1 MPSSIVSIETFNTEF
16 VALVRVTA
24 DDGAI
29 GWGQTA
35 PYNADITALIL
46 HRQVAPHALGADAD
60 DIEGLIAKLPE
71 REHKF
76 PGSHLYRAIAGL
88 DTALWDLRGKRAG
101 RSVCEL
107 LGGTPRPYPVYASSM
122 RRDIQPADEAE
133 RLARLREEN
142 GYAAFKFRIGKEC
155 GHDEDEWPGRTEAIV
170 PAVRKALGPD
180 AILMVDAN
188 SCYRPKKAIEVG
200 RMLESQ
206 GVLHFE
212 EPCPYWEL
220 EWTKQVS
227 EALDIDVAGGEQ
239 DCMLG
244 EWQRMID
251 IHAVDVVQPDVCY
264 VGGMTRAL
272 QVANLAGIAGIPCTA
287 HSANLSMVTVFALHL
302 AGALENAG
310 PFVEFSIET
319 SKYYPWQDGL
329 FDPPLIARD
338 GKVQIPDG
346 PGWGV
351 EIHPAWLDRA
361 ERTVSALPS

>member
-1 MPSSIVSIETFNTEF
+1 
-16 VALVRVTA
+16 
-24 DDGAI
+24 
-29 GWGQTA
+29 
-35 PYNADITALIL
+35 
-46 HRQVAPHALGADAD
+46 
-60 DIEGLIAKLPE
+60 
-71 REHKF
+71 
-76 PGSHLYRAIAGL
+76 
-88 DTALWDLRGKRAG
+88 
-101 RSVCEL
+101 
-107 LGGTPRPYPVYASSM
+107 
-122 RRDIQPADEAE
+122 
-133 RLARLREEN
+133 
-142 GYAAFKFRIGKEC
+142 
-155 GHDEDEWPGRTEAIV
+155 
-170 PAVRKALGPD
+170 
-180 AILMVDAN
+180 
-188 SCYRPKKAIEVG
+188 
-200 RMLESQ
+200 MLESQ

-264 VGGMTRAL
+264 SGGLTRAL
-272 QVANLAGIAGIPCTA
+272 QVAKMAGMAGIPCTA

-319 SKYYPWQDGL
+319 SEYYPWQDGL

-338 GKVQIPDG
+338 GRVQIPDG

-351 EIHPAWLDRA
+351 EINPAWLDGAR
-361 ERTVSALPS
+361 RTVSAVPS

>member
-1 MPSSIVSIETFNTEF
+1 
-16 VALVRVTA
+16 
-24 DDGAI
+24 
-29 GWGQTA
+29 
-35 PYNADITALIL
+35 
-46 HRQVAPHALGADAD
+46 
-60 DIEGLIAKLPE
+60 
-71 REHKF
+71 
-76 PGSHLYRAIAGL
+76 
-88 DTALWDLRGKRAG
+88 
-101 RSVCEL
+101 
-107 LGGTPRPYPVYASSM
+107 
-122 RRDIQPADEAE
+122 
-133 RLARLREEN
+133 
-142 GYAAFKFRIGKEC
+142 
-155 GHDEDEWPGRTEAIV
+155 
-170 PAVRKALGPD
+170 
-180 AILMVDAN
+180 
-188 SCYRPKKAIEVG
+188 
-200 RMLESQ
+200 
-206 GVLHFE
+206 
-212 EPCPYWEL
+212 
-220 EWTKQVS
+220 
-227 EALDIDVAGGEQ
+227 
-239 DCMLG
+239 MLG